1 MADTLLQIVKNTLE
15 AMDSDTVDTI
25 FLYDGGTEESE
36 QIANFAKQLYTY
48 LYSIFEWP
56 NSKAL
61 IQLNPLGDSEKPN
74 YLQLPDDNGDVEWI
88 KYREKDIRW
97 KDTKDFI
104 EILNSR
110 NTITKD
116 DSGVET
122 STLADNTE
130 IVSSFEGVNLYV
142 KNNANPTYYTSF
154 DGKNLVFDSYDKVNE
169 STLQN
174 VNSSA
179 YVSRTSDFLVNDTF
193 VPDLPDN
200 LVPLFQAELNR
211 EAYLRL
217 KQIDSPVDAKRAL
230 VSMSKQRTKTDRLNK
245 KKIKGF
251 GRK

>member
-1 MADTLLQIVKNTLE
+1 MADTLLQIVKNTL
-15 AMDSDTVDTI
+15 ASMGSDPVDTI
-25 FLYDGGTEESE
+25 FMYDGGTEESE
-36 QIANFAKQLYTY
+36 DIAGYADQLYTY
-48 LYSIFEWP
+48 LYSIFEWE
-56 NSKAL
+56 NSKIF

-74 YLQLPDDNGDVEWI
+74 YLQLPDNIGKVYWF
-88 KYREKDIRW
+88 KYRESDVLWR
-97 KDTKDFI
+97 DPKDFI

-130 IVSSFEGVNLYV
+130 IVLSFEGIKLYV
-142 KNNANPTYYTSF
+142 KNNAQPTYYTSF

-174 VNSSA
+174 SNSSA
-179 YVSRTSDFLVNDTF
+179 YVSRTNDFLVNDTF

-211 EAYLRL
+211 EAHLRL

-230 VSMSKQRTKTDRLNK
+230 TSMSKQRTKNDRLNK